1 MPRYEAKKEQKNP
14 NGFRKSIDGSHYY
27 RIGWDSI
34 KAIKLLPN
42 PQKKKLSV
50 YFQLLKNPEGFHIVA
65 FVLLLFFILSF
76 RFFFFTIFDD
86 EGPRSDE
93 GWILPPHSKRF
104 NHITSKELD
113 KNRQTLRLVC
123 VCEQQILLCFFEKK
137 KSRIHVRCQQ
147 TYCVY
152 HSNFFSHPPPPLACL
167 SAGRLDF
174 GDGWFVKKHRQV
186 TLLFSYV
193 LADSR
198 TFLIPPC
205 ATHENPF
212 PLKAYRCNWLG
223 LFFFFLFFPFPSSFI
238 FYSMVAGWIYNN
250 GFSPTNRKEKKNPS
264 IHRRCCAY
272 RVSNPSFAFSFFL

>member
-1 MPRYEAKKEQKNP
+1 
-14 NGFRKSIDGSHYY
+14 
-27 RIGWDSI
+27 
-34 KAIKLLPN
+34 
-42 PQKKKLSV
+42 
-50 YFQLLKNPEGFHIVA
+50 
-65 FVLLLFFILSF
+65 
-76 RFFFFTIFDD
+76 
-86 EGPRSDE
+86 
-93 GWILPPHSKRF
+93 F
-104 NHITSKELD
+104 NHIASKELD

-152 HSNFFSHPPPPLACL
+152 HSNFFSHPPPPPPPPPLACL

-212 PLKAYRCNWLG
+212 PLEG
-223 LFFFFLFFPFPSSFI
+223 LPMQLTGPFFFSSSFLSLSLVFYFLFDGCGMNI
-238 FYSMVAGWIYNN
+238 Q
-250 GFSPTNRKEKKNPS
+250 
-264 IHRRCCAY
+264 
-272 RVSNPSFAFSFFL
+272 

>member
-42 PQKKKLSV
+42 PQKKNCLYIFSCSKTQKVFTLLHLSSF
-50 YFQLLKNPEGFHIVA
+50 YF
-65 FVLLLFFILSF
+65 LFFRF
-76 RFFFFTIFDD
+76 VFFFFFTIFDD

-123 VCEQQILLCFFEKK
+123 VCVNSKYFYVSSKR
-137 KSRIHVRCQQ
+137 KSPASMCDVSKPIVCIIRI
-147 TYCVY
+147 
-152 HSNFFSHPPPPLACL
+152 FFSHPPPPLACL

-212 PLKAYRCNWLG
+212 PLEG
-223 LFFFFLFFPFPSSFI
+223 LPMQLTGPFFLLFFPFPSSFI

-250 GFSPTNRKEKKNPS
+250 GFSPTNRKKKIFLYTVDAVRTVYLIRLLP
-264 IHRRCCAY
+264 
-272 RVSNPSFAFSFFL
+272 FLFFL

>member
-42 PQKKKLSV
+42 PQKKNCLYIFSCSKTQKVSTLLHLSSF
-50 YFQLLKNPEGFHIVA
+50 YF
-65 FVLLLFFILSF
+65 LFF
-76 RFFFFTIFDD
+76 RFVFFFTIFDD

-152 HSNFFSHPPPPLACL
+152 HSNFFFPPSSSSSSSRLSVGWAIGFRWWMVREEASPSHAPFQLRPSRLAYVPHPPMCNTRKSISSWRPT
-167 SAGRLDF
+167 D
-174 GDGWFVKKHRQV
+174 
-186 TLLFSYV
+186 
-193 LADSR
+193 
-198 TFLIPPC
+198 
-205 ATHENPF
+205 ATDW
-212 PLKAYRCNWLG
+212 A
-223 LFFFFLFFPFPSSFI
+223 FFFPSFLSLSLVFYFLFDGCGMNI
-238 FYSMVAGWIYNN
+238 Q
-250 GFSPTNRKEKKNPS
+250 
-264 IHRRCCAY
+264 
-272 RVSNPSFAFSFFL
+272 